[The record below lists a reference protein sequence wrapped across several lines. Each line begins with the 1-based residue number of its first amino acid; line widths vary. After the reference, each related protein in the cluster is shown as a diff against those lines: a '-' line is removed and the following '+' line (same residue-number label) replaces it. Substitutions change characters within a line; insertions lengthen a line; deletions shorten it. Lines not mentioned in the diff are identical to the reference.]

1 MRQKTEYRVG
11 VGASS
16 ILMILVVLSLTALSL
31 LSLSSARNN
40 QALSDRNLSMTV
52 QYYEAAAS
60 AQRKLAAMDAVLVQ
74 HAGAAL
80 TRAQWQSVFDVESL
94 TDIRLTD
101 ALTFAFTVDAGA
113 GRTLTVEGT
122 LTPDALPRYH
132 LTCHELR
139 STALETEQPLLL
151 LNPPTTAPAGQTNP

>member
-40 QALSDRNLSMTV
+40 QALSERNLGMTV
-52 QYYEAAAS
+52 QYYEAAAN
-60 AQRKLAAMDAVLVQ
+60 AQRKLAAMDAALEK
-74 HAGAAL
+74 HAGTLFSRAA
-80 TRAQWQSVFDVESL
+80 WQSIFDAEGLTDVSL
-94 TDIRLTD
+94 TDE
-101 ALTFAFTVDAGA
+101 LTFAFTVDAGA
-113 GRTLTVEGT
+113 GRTLAVEGT
-122 LTPDALPRYH
+122 LTPNTQPRYR

-139 STALETEQPLLL
+139 SSALQTEQPLLL
-151 LNPPTTAPAGQTNP
+151 LTPPTTAPVGQTNP

>member
-52 QYYEAAAS
+52 QYYEAAAA
-60 AQRKLAAMDAVLVQ
+60 AQRKLAAMDAILAQ
-74 HAGAAL
+74 HAGAAFTL
-80 TRAQWQSVFDVESL
+80 ADWQAVLEAEGL
-94 TDIRLTD
+94 TDVRLTD
-101 ALTFAFTVDAGA
+101 SLDFAFTVDAGA
-113 GRTLTVEGT
+113 GRTLAVEGT

-139 STALETEQPLLL
+139 STALETEQPLQLFT
-151 LNPPTTAPAGQTNP
+151 PPTASPAGQTNP